1 MMPPMDEKYDRKELG
16 CCLTQPP
23 CRLLTVPL
31 FPPNSVESEFFLT
44 WSRVSRGEFEAG
56 IY

>member
-1 MMPPMDEKYDRKELG
+1 MVPPMDKEYDRKELG
-16 CCLTQPP
+16 SCLTQPP